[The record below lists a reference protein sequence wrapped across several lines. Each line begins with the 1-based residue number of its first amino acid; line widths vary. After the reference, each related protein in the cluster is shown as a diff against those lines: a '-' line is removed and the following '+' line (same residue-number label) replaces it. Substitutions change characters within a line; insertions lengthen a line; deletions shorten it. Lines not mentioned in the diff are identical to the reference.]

1 MKGVRTAHSA
11 IHKRPRRVGEAIWID
26 WFITPKKN
34 APGTLALLDEYSG
47 NTYLWEAGSKFP
59 TIVISLLKKLNAEL
73 KRYGQTQIVEVF
85 ADSGTELTSEDFHEG
100 CKDMGIRVG
109 GAHPE
114 KGPLDDTTWS
124 TCRQENLRRE

>member
-1 MKGVRTAHSA
+1 MIA
-11 IHKRPRRVGEAIWID
+11 
-26 WFITPKKN
+26 
-34 APGTLALLDEYSG
+34 
-47 NTYLWEAGSKFP
+47 
-59 TIVISLLKKLNAEL
+59 ISLLRKLNAEL
-73 KRYGQTQIVEVF
+73 KGYGQEQIVEAL
-85 ADSGTELTSEDFHEG
+85 ADAGIELTSEDFHEG